1 MSNQAR
7 FMLSTTD
14 NPHSPFTD
22 WIPWYMEDLRLG
34 HDTVG
39 LLARMTDSA
48 ENIDDESEVAA
59 MREVVTN
66 NFSGLHRVVVPE
78 DYGS

>member
-1 MSNQAR
+1 MSSKAR
-7 FMLSTTD
+7 FMLSTID
-14 NPHSPFTD
+14 NPYSPFTD

-39 LLARMTDSA
+39 LLARMIDST
-48 ENIDDESEVAA
+48 EVIDDESEVDG
-59 MREVVTN
+59 MREVVAN